1 MLIYHI
7 VFVIGVYA
15 SNVNRGPDLQSAD
28 PQANGE
34 ESTIEL
40 QFSYSRKYDLKK
52 KETEKRSRE

>member
-1 MLIYHI
+1 MRRTYT
-7 VFVIGVYA
+7 G
-15 SNVNRGPDLQSAD
+15 GPDLQSAD

-52 KETEKRSRE
+52 KEAEKRSRE